1 MAQDGSSMDVADEVA
16 NAEFF
21 GYPGNSQGNGA
32 FPQLRILALVECGT
46 HAVVAASMAPF
57 LKSEQAMAA
66 QLLERLAP
74 DMLVL
79 ADRNFYGFKLWQ
91 KACTTG
97 ARMLWRMK
105 ASQRLPREQILSDR
119 IWTPRISQ
127 ALTHCCQEGKDCTRI
142 SGLVVAR
149 ATVPDGNRWWRS
161 YRFNAL
167 QVPRSYRISSTT
179 V

>member
-1 MAQDGSSMDVADEVA
+1 MPPTRPVQQGKRQHGATHPGLAQQKSPTPVSVGL
-16 NAEFF
+16 
-21 GYPGNSQGNGA
+21 GRKGRRGA
-32 FPQLRILALVECGT
+32 
-46 HAVVAASMAPF
+46 APY
-57 LKSEQAMAA
+57 LTQAHQCSISA
-66 QLLERLAP
+66 RLASRCSVGLRRKP
-74 DMLVL
+74 ERAKRCRRPSANEVSTL
-79 ADRNFYGFKLWQ
+79 
-91 KACTTG
+91 ACTWACTVG
-97 ARMLWRMK
+97 VSEPLARRHWRRVDSMRSK
-105 ASQRLPREQILSDR
+105 NC

-167 QVPRSYRISSTT
+167 QVPRSNRISSTT